1 MNSIDSDILLRGND
15 RAKLK
20 RHPSLF
26 SRKSKAKTINGDTST
41 HLNGTDSSTTTTLDE
56 NPQS

>member
-1 MNSIDSDILLRGND
+1 MIVVLKILFLFRND

-26 SRKSKAKTINGDTST
+26 SRKSKPKIVNGEIT
-41 HLNGTDSSTTTTLDE
+41 HPNGTDSSNGISNDE
-56 NPQS
+56 IQQS

>member
-1 MNSIDSDILLRGND
+1 MNYLIVNFIQND

-26 SRKSKAKTINGDTST
+26 SRKFKTKIVNGEMIQS
-41 HLNGTDSSTTTTLDE
+41 NGTDLISNDE
-56 NPQS
+56 IQQS

>member
-1 MNSIDSDILLRGND
+1 MYFIQND

-26 SRKSKAKTINGDTST
+26 SRKSKPKVSNGEITQT
-41 HLNGTDSSTTTTLDE
+41 NGGTELPSNDDIQ
-56 NPQS
+56 QS

>member
-1 MNSIDSDILLRGND
+1 MDEND

-26 SRKSKAKTINGDTST
+26 SRKSKIKTVNGDITQP
-41 HLNGTDSSTTTTLDE
+41 NGTDSTSNDDIQ
-56 NPQS
+56 QS